1 MLVDGSAFAVQ
12 PFRGVPSLKDMGV
25 RLLEEERELTDR
37 ELVAGFLTGGEREF
51 RTLYRRHT
59 PRIRAVAMRF
69 MGGEAADA
77 DDVVQETWMRA
88 CRALSGFRW
97 EAALSSWLVGV
108 TIRVAAEALRRRSP
122 AAPDDAADRPA
133 RSVPAGLRLDLER
146 AIALLPP
153 QQRTI
158 VVLHDIEGYTHEE
171 IAEMLGT
178 VPGTSR
184 SNLARARATLREHL
198 EA

>member
-1 MLVDGSAFAVQ
+1 MAVDVAPSRVQ
-12 PFRGVPSLKDMGV
+12 PFQLVSSLKDMGV
-25 RLLEEERELTDR
+25 QLLEAERERTDR
-37 ELVAGFLTGGEREF
+37 DLVAGFLAGGELEF

-77 DDVVQETWMRA
+77 DDVVQETWLRA
-88 CRALSGFRW
+88 CRALAGFRW

-184 SNLARARATLREHL
+184 SNLARARATLRERL
-198 EA
+198 RA